1 MCESSNGNM
10 SVKEVLQ
17 RSKIR
22 SENLE
27 ASVAILLSAESCAI
41 SIVMVEIINK
51 TYQTIIEDAIDT
63 IAADLL

>member
-22 SENLE
+22 SEDLE
-27 ASVAILLSAESCAI
+27 ASVAILLSAEGCAI

-51 TYQTIIEDAIDT
+51 TYQTIIKDAIDT
-63 IAADLL
+63 IAAGLL